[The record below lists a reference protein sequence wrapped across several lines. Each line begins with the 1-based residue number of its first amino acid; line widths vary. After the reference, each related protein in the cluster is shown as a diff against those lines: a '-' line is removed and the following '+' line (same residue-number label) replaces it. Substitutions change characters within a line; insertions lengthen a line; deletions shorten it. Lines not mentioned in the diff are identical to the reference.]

1 MNIKEKLHLLIDQ
14 TNDPTLLENILQVLD
29 VHAETSPRDILDD
42 LSASDLQSLNE
53 SIAQYRRGE
62 VRSHEEILDL
72 LREWRAK

>member
-1 MNIKEKLHLLIDQ
+1 VNIKEKLHLLIDQ